1 MSTGMP
7 GSGYKESRKM
17 EKIISVPINKKEAQ
31 SLRAGEKLLL
41 SGIIYTARD
50 AAHKRMIEEYEKGN
64 PLPIDMENTA
74 IYYAGPAPAKPGHV
88 IGSCG
93 PTTSG
98 RMDSYAPILMQ
109 WGQTMM
115 IGKGLRNSAV
125 IEAMKTY
132 GAVYVT
138 AIGGAGAL
146 LSKCVT
152 EMSCIAY
159 EDLGAEAIY
168 RLVVKD
174 FPVIVTI
181 DSLGN
186 NLYEIGQKEYRKGSM

>member
-1 MSTGMP
+1 MD
-7 GSGYKESRKM
+7 K
-17 EKIISVPINKKEAQ
+17 KIQVPITKEEAR
-31 SLRAGEKLLL
+31 SLKAGEKLLL

-50 AAHKRMIEEYEKGN
+50 AAHKRIIEDHAQGK
-64 PLPIDMENTA
+64 PLPIDMKDIA
-74 IYYAGPAPAKPGHV
+74 IYYAGPAPAKPDQI

-98 RMDSYAPILMQ
+98 RMDTYAPQLMA

-115 IGKGLRNSAV
+115 IGKGLRNQAV
-125 IEAMKTY
+125 IDAMQEH

-152 EMSCIAY
+152 QMKCIAY
-159 EDLGAEAIY
+159 EDLGAESIY
-168 RLVVKD
+168 ELVIKD

-181 DSLGN
+181 DSAGN
-186 NLYEIGQKEYRKGSM
+186 NLYVEGKKAYHKS

>member
-1 MSTGMP
+1 MDKRINVPVT
-7 GSGYKESRKM
+7 KE
-17 EKIISVPINKKEAQ
+17 EAR
-31 SLRAGEKLLL
+31 SLVAGEKLLI

-50 AAHKRMIEEYEKGN
+50 AAHKRMIEEHKEGKT
-64 PLPIDMENTA
+64 LPIDMKNAA
-74 IYYAGPAPAKPGHV
+74 IYYAGPAPAKPHQV

-98 RMDSYAPILMQ
+98 RMDLYAPTLMA

-115 IGKGLRNSAV
+115 IGKGLRNEAV
-125 IEAMKTY
+125 IDAMKEC

-152 EMSCIAY
+152 EMTCIAY

-168 RLVVKD
+168 KLTVKD

-181 DSLGN
+181 DSEGN
-186 NLYEIGQKEYRKGSM
+186 NLYDTGKKEYSK

>member
-1 MSTGMP
+1 MN
-7 GSGYKESRKM
+7 
-17 EKIISVPINKKEAQ
+17 KIIKVPLTKEEAR
-31 SLRAGEKLLL
+31 SLVAGEKLLL
-41 SGIIYTARD
+41 NGVIYTARD
-50 AAHKRMIEEYEKGN
+50 AAHKRMIEDYEAGK
-64 PLPIDMENTA
+64 PFPIAMHNVA
-74 IYYAGPAPAKPGHV
+74 IYYAGPAPAKPGQV

-98 RMDSYAPILMQ
+98 RMDLYAPKLISL
-109 WGQTMM
+109 GQTMM
-115 IGKGLRNSAV
+115 IGKGLRNEQV
-125 IEAMKTY
+125 ISAMKEH

-152 EMSCIAY
+152 EMVCIAY

-168 RLVVKD
+168 KLTVKD

-181 DSLGN
+181 DCMGN
-186 NLYEIGQKEYRKGSM
+186 NLYNTGKKEYCK